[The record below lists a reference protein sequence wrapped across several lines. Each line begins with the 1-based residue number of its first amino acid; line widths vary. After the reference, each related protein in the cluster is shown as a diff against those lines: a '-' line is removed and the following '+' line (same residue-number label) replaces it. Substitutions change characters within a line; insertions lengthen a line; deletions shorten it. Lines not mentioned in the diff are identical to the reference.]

1 MALIRYIEL
10 KIYKLHAQYI
20 QKYIFFLTLKSVKDF
35 FMFAKKTT
43 AIKINIVFDFAFYDG
58 LQKETFTDVAIH

>member
-1 MALIRYIEL
+1 
-10 KIYKLHAQYI
+10 
-20 QKYIFFLTLKSVKDF
+20 
-35 FMFAKKTT
+35 MFAKKTT